1 MYAQS
6 TPIESP
12 GTVVISLLRLFLH
25 KGIRS
30 SPMCPTLLYAS
41 KRFRFVCAYGAILP
55 TIIENTLNI
64 VYVPLK
70 EVFQI
75 ACQ

>member
-1 MYAQS
+1 
-6 TPIESP
+6 
-12 GTVVISLLRLFLH
+12 
-25 KGIRS
+25 
-30 SPMCPTLLYAS
+30 MCPTLLYAS

-55 TIIENTLNI
+55 TIIENALNI

-75 ACQ
+75 ACQWCVQNPSTAILGIIVIH